1 MRYRIMRLMVM
12 FDLPTETSKQRREY
26 RIFRKKLINEGFLM
40 VQYSVYVRVC
50 LNRKSAKF
58 MEKRVSA
65 FLPEN
70 GLVQTLMLTEKQYND
85 MHFLLGIEKDDIRN
99 SSART
104 IVI

>member
-12 FDLPTETSKQRREY
+12 FDLPVETSQQRRAY
-26 RIFRKKLINEGFLM
+26 RVFRKKLIQEGFLM
-40 VQYSVYVRVC
+40 IQYSVYVRVC
-50 LNRKSAKF
+50 VNRKAAQF
-58 MEKRVSA
+58 MEKRISN

-85 MHFLLGIEKDDIRN
+85 MHFLLGEEKDEVRN

-104 IVI
+104 VIL